1 MRFKLTNR
9 INIMIH
15 HHNLTYLFVRNVTK
29 SVYRTYFMSRPFHSI
44 RSHHNYHFHNHN
56 NNHQVECYK
65 LRIIG
70 VFSIFLFILSLFFNM
85 LLLIVFF
92 SSKKLRTTNNIPIL
106 VLTFLNLIGSILEY
120 PFVIISNLKCK

>member
-9 INIMIH
+9 NIMIH

-29 SVYRTYFMSRPFHSI
+29 SVYRTYFISRPFHSI
-44 RSHHNYHFHNHN
+44 KSHHNHHFQNH
-56 NNHQVECYK
+56 NHQVECYK

-120 PFVIISNLKCK
+120 PFVIISNLKCR